1 MRYILVPF
9 LLEAAAAD
17 LSMVQLYR
25 DPATDFIK
33 DSTFK
38 AVISCF
44 SIFVGN
50 LFIIHKIYNN
60 SNSVVLTNNFYIG
73 TIMRH

>member
-17 LSMVQLYR
+17 LSVVQLYR

-33 DSTFK
+33 DSTF
-38 AVISCF
+38 
-44 SIFVGN
+44 
-50 LFIIHKIYNN
+50 
-60 SNSVVLTNNFYIG
+60 
-73 TIMRH
+73 